1 MANDTEQLESLHK
14 ASLAVRSE
22 IEAGIEAEGETSDLT
37 LTLAHASIKT
47 LEAFLGYLLG
57 TYTPPSGTLIDKV
70 IRTTKVAVERESK
83 CRDCGRALE
92 PADEGDP
99 EGPWVDEDGD
109 RECDVT
115 FRDHWLFDP
124 NEPVRK

>member
-47 LEAFLGYLLG
+47 LEAFLGYLLC
-57 TYTPPSGTLIDKV
+57 TYTPPRNASLSLWAATWYWRRT
-70 IRTTKVAVERESK
+70 RTTT
-83 CRDCGRALE
+83 RACSRSTAT
-92 PADEGDP
+92 PTRWAASH
-99 EGPWVDEDGD
+99 
-109 RECDVT
+109 CSAT
-115 FRDHWLFDP
+115 A
-124 NEPVRK
+124 